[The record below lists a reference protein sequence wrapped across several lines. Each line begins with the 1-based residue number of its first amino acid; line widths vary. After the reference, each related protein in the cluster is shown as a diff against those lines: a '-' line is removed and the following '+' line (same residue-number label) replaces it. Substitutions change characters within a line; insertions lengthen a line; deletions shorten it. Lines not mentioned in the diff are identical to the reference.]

1 MITLFSVQWRTTKR
15 QPFQP
20 SPPKQNV
27 LGFGLSKVVSS
38 IEEVVRPAHAVRD
51 GERDVTE
58 ARTRDA
64 IIIVMGID
72 SAEGMI
78 RQIDVAVIH
87 HAKTLPTAKC
97 ASQLVSTKRQ

>member
-1 MITLFSVQWRTTKR
+1 MITLFSGSGRTTKR

-38 IEEVVRPAHAVRD
+38 MKKLLDRHAVRD

-72 SAEGMI
+72 SAEG
-78 RQIDVAVIH
+78 
-87 HAKTLPTAKC
+87 
-97 ASQLVSTKRQ
+97 